1 MKGFVSYIVKAL
13 AEYPH
18 EVAITEVSGKQTT
31 ILELRCHPKDVGRL
45 IGRSGKTIAAIR
57 TLLSNLAAK
66 QGCRAVLEVAE
77 SSGHGHAV
85 TD

>member
-1 MKGFVSYIVKAL
+1 MKDFVSYIVGLL
-13 AEYPH
+13 AEYPN
-18 EVAITEVSGKQTT
+18 EVTITQVTGKQTT

-45 IGRSGKTIAAIR
+45 IGRSGKTIAAVR

-77 SSGHGHAV
+77 
-85 TD
+85 

>member
-1 MKGFVSYIVKAL
+1 MKDFVTFIVRAL
-13 AEYPH
+13 AEYPD
-18 EVAITEVSGKQTT
+18 EVAVTEVVGKQTT

-57 TLLSNLAAK
+57 TLVSNVAAQ

-77 SSGHGHAV
+77 
-85 TD
+85 